1 MYGIKVQGKKC
12 TKGKIVNEVEES
24 YGLFMAQQW

>member
-12 TKGKIVNEVEES
+12 TKGSIVYEVEES
-24 YGLFMAQQW
+24 NDLFIAQQW